1 MARVINGLISGRV
14 GEHVY
19 WIKDGKQFL
28 RKAPENVVRESES
41 LDASRG
47 AFGLTATFLAQFRS
61 LLMRTWTSCRGA
73 GNARFQA
80 AFSYVRKNVVRVN
93 EQGAYIQYDRLL
105 ISRGTLSPAPS
116 AELERTED
124 TAILRWTTLAA
135 WTVRCS
141 PDDRLNLLLINEDKA
156 HHMLFE
162 NLAIRA
168 DLHVQVSLPEAFRQD
183 RMHVYMF
190 FSDIKGR
197 NVSDSVYLL
206 SKPQV

>member
-19 WIKDGKQFL
+19 WTRDGKQFI
-28 RKAPENVVRESES
+28 RKAPEVVLRQSES

-47 AFGLTATFLAQFRS
+47 AFGLTATFLTQFRS
-61 LLMRTWTSCRGA
+61 LLMRTWTSSRA
-73 GNARFQA
+73 SGNARYQA
-80 AFSYVRKNVVRVN
+80 AFSYVRKNVVRVD
-93 EQGAYIQYDRLL
+93 EQRAHIQYDRLL

-116 AELERTED
+116 VELEITGD
-124 TAILRWTTLAA
+124 TAIVRWTMSAIY
-135 WTVRCS
+135 TVDCS

-162 NLAIRA
+162 SLALR
-168 DLHVQVSLPEAFRQD
+168 DGLHVQVSLPEAFRQD
-183 RMHVYMF
+183 RIHGYVF
-190 FSDIKGR
+190 FSDLKGR

-206 SKPQV
+206 PKPQ